1 MNSLKKAAVLYH
13 YPCPDGAFAALAAH
27 LYFSAASLPVVFFP
41 NPVYDPVRVENLPL
55 DELSDIYLLDFIG
68 ASGFV
73 AEVSSKVDSVTILDH
88 HKTALETIS
97 RNDSVLRN
105 VSKLIDMERSG
116 ATIAFDYFNEK
127 LLRRGISFGNH
138 GGGCDVIFL
147 PENKSETVQRL
158 FKFIED
164 GDLWRWELPH
174 SKAFSSGL
182 ADMKIEYNAIVNL
195 SLFDQ
200 LMDLDPELVISHGR
214 ETLARKQK
222 LIDLALDQSYK
233 IALGCG
239 IFGHCLAVDADSISE
254 LRSELG
260 HQLANKSRNLNL
272 RSIGAVVY
280 KVPELKNDQLL
291 KISLRSIEME
301 DTTAISKVYGGG
313 GHCNA
318 SSFILSADEFFKWKI
333 L

>member
-27 LYFSAASLPVVFFP
+27 LYFSAASLPVAFFP
-41 NPVYDPVRVENLPL
+41 NPVYDPIRVESLPL

-88 HKTALETIS
+88 HKTALDTIS
-97 RNDSVLRN
+97 GNVFALRN
-105 VSKLIDMERSG
+105 VFNVIDVDRSG
-116 ATIAFDYFNEK
+116 ATIAYDYFNEK
-127 LLRRGISFGNH
+127 LIRRGISLGNH
-138 GGGCDVIFL
+138 GGVCNGKFL
-147 PENKSETVQRL
+147 PENKVEKVQRL

-182 ADMKIEYNAIVNL
+182 ADMKIEYNVNVNS
-195 SLFDQ
+195 SLFDL
-200 LMDLDPELVISHGR
+200 LMGLDPELVISHGK
-214 ETLARKQK
+214 ETLAHKQK
-222 LIDLALDQSYK
+222 LIDSALDQSYE

-239 IFGHCLAVDADSISE
+239 LFGHCLAVDADFISE

-291 KISLRSIEME
+291 KISLRSIELE
-301 DTTAISKVYGGG
+301 DTTAISKEYGGG
-313 GHCNA
+313 GHRKA
-318 SSFILSADEFFKWKI
+318 SSFILSAHEFSKWKV
-333 L
+333 